1 MAVARKILVGLAWLY
16 VLLVAVQFFIAGLM
30 LLGTESADTLA
41 DYRDIHEG
49 LGYAVL
55 HLSPIL
61 MLIVAAIGRVGR
73 NLLILIFVFAV
84 IVFVQPI
91 WVAEFSG
98 EFLGSLHV
106 IGALVIAALAHEI
119 AQRATR
125 LLRAEPAGAV
135 AA

>member
-16 VLLVAVQFFIAGLM
+16 VLGVVVQFFFAGMM
-30 LLGTESADTLA
+30 LLGAGADDKQ
-41 DYRDIHEG
+41 DYIDLHEG

-61 MLIVAAIGRVGR
+61 ILIAAAVGKVGR

-84 IVFVQPI
+84 IVFLQPI
-91 WVAEFSG
+91 WVAEFRD

-106 IGALVIAALAHEI
+106 IGALVIAAMAHEI